1 MLNTVWNN
9 LRVSSLVICSQNYL
23 PGLLVKKDTFKIDK
37 PFTFKKKTININF
50 RKEKSYQTTSFRKKS
65 HLKQN

>member
-1 MLNTVWNN
+1 M
-9 LRVSSLVICSQNYL
+9 

-50 RKEKSYQTTSFRKKS
+50 RKEKSYQTTSIRKKS

>member
-1 MLNTVWNN
+1 MLNTVWNK
-9 LRVSSLVICSQNYL
+9 LRVSSAVICSHNYL

-50 RKEKSYQTTSFRKKS
+50 RKEKSYQTTSIRKKS

>member
-1 MLNTVWNN
+1 MLNTVWNKFT
-9 LRVSSLVICSQNYL
+9 VSSVVSCFHNYL